1 MFAGSETTFTSDF
14 PHKHPHLEED
24 RQVRLERWATGTR
37 FTHDFR
43 SRSNYFRNA
52 SFRRDIPSVKLSP
65 LKTGGI
71 VLAHM
76 QRSIGLLSLTFVAI
90 SGILGSGWLF
100 APLMAAQ
107 AAGPSSLIAWMIG
120 GFAML
125 LLAATF
131 AEIAAILPVAGGIGR
146 VPHFSHGSVVS
157 MTMGWTAWVG
167 YNTTATIEVEAVL
180 RYSKSLAPWL
190 YGSDGLLSP
199 AGLAVACVL
208 LAVFTVL
215 NAFGVRFFAR
225 LNTALTWVKI
235 LVPAGL
241 AAVILTSEF
250 RYANFS
256 EYGGFAPEG
265 LKGILSAISTGGVIF
280 ALIGFRHVI
289 DMAGEARN
297 PKVNV
302 PLALVISLVVCL
314 LIYGGLQ
321 LAFLGALDQSQLK
334 QGWAALSFP
343 GELGPMAA
351 LATAVGAL
359 WIVSILD
366 SSARISSFASALV
379 SVGSNARLG
388 LAMAQNGLFPKF
400 METLSARGVPL
411 FALLINFVVSAL
423 FFFILPF
430 NEVLALNTSSI
441 VLSFVVGP
449 VAVLAFRQL
458 MADAPRAFV
467 LPAAPVTGCLA
478 FVVAS
483 LIIYWS
489 GWDTMLHLGVCL
501 VIGFLLM
508 IYRNSRGGFD
518 SLDWREAAW
527 LAPYLAGLVLI
538 SWLGSF
544 GGGAGYLPV
553 GPDIAVVSALAVAV
567 YILAVRLRL
576 RQDKFDLYMAEEK
589 ADERMEYGD
598 GA

>member
-1 MFAGSETTFTSDF
+1 
-14 PHKHPHLEED
+14 
-24 RQVRLERWATGTR
+24 
-37 FTHDFR
+37 
-43 SRSNYFRNA
+43 
-52 SFRRDIPSVKLSP
+52 
-65 LKTGGI
+65 
-71 VLAHM
+71 M
-76 QRSIGLLSLTFVAI
+76 QRSIGLLGLTFVAI

-100 APLMAAQ
+100 APLLAAQ
-107 AAGPSSLIAWMIG
+107 AAGPSALVAWAIG

-180 RYSKSLAPWL
+180 RYSRSLAPWL

-199 AGLAVACVL
+199 AGLGIACL
-208 LAVFTVL
+208 LLLVFTVL
-215 NAFGVRFFAR
+215 NAFGVKLFAR
-225 LNTALTWVKI
+225 INTALTWVKI
-235 LVPAGL
+235 LIPALL

-256 EYGGFAPEG
+256 AYGGFAPEG
-265 LKGILSAISTGGVIF
+265 IKGILSAISTGGVIF

-289 DMAGEARN
+289 DLAGEARN

-302 PLALVISLVVCL
+302 PLALVVSLVVCL

-321 LAFLGALDQSQLK
+321 LAFLGALDQSQLRD
-334 QGWAALSFP
+334 GWAALSFP

-366 SSARISSFASALV
+366 TGARISSFASGLV

-400 METLSARGVPL
+400 METLSERGVPL
-411 FALLINFVVSAL
+411 FALLANFIVSAL
-423 FFFILPF
+423 FFVLLPF
-430 NEVLALNTSSI
+430 KEVLSLNTSSI

-449 VAVLAFRQL
+449 IAVLAFRSL
-458 MADAPRAFV
+458 LPNTPRAFV

-478 FVVAS
+478 FIVAS

-489 GWDTMLHLGVCL
+489 GWDTMLHLGICL
-501 VIGFLLM
+501 AIGFALLLVRSM
-508 IYRNSRGGFD
+508 QGGFD
-518 SLDWREAAW
+518 SLDWREAIW
-527 LAPYLAGLVLI
+527 LAPYLAGLVTL
-538 SWLGSF
+538 SYLGSF
-544 GGGAGYLPV
+544 GGGAGYISV
-553 GPDIAVVSALAVAV
+553 GPDILAVSALSIAV
-567 YILAVRLRL
+567 YVLAVRLRL
-576 RQDKFDLYMAEEK
+576 HPDKFNLYMEEER
-589 ADERMEYGD
+589 ADERMEYG
-598 GA
+598 GPAG

>member
-1 MFAGSETTFTSDF
+1 ME
-14 PHKHPHLEED
+14 
-24 RQVRLERWATGTR
+24 
-37 FTHDFR
+37 
-43 SRSNYFRNA
+43 
-52 SFRRDIPSVKLSP
+52 
-65 LKTGGI
+65 
-71 VLAHM
+71 
-76 QRSIGLLSLTFVAI
+76 RSIGLLGLTFVAI

-100 APLMAAQ
+100 APLLAAQ

-131 AEIAAILPVAGGIGR
+131 AEIATILPVAGGIGR

-180 RYSKSLAPWL
+180 RYSKSMAPWL
-190 YGSDGLLSP
+190 YGPDGLLTP
-199 AGLAVACVL
+199 AGLGVACL
-208 LAVFTVL
+208 LLLFFTVL
-215 NAFGVRFFAR
+215 NAFGVKFFAR
-225 LNTALTWVKI
+225 INTALTWVKI
-235 LVPAGL
+235 VIPALL

-256 EYGGFAPEG
+256 DYGGFAPEG

-302 PLALVISLVVCL
+302 PLALVLSLVVCL
-314 LIYGGLQ
+314 VIYGGLQ
-321 LAFLGALDQSQLK
+321 LAFLGALDHAQLSD
-334 QGWAALSFP
+334 GWPALHFT

-366 SSARISSFASALV
+366 TSARISSFASGLV

-411 FALLINFVVSAL
+411 FSLLVNFAVASL
-423 FFFILPF
+423 FFVLLPF
-430 NEVLALNTSSI
+430 KEVLALNTSSI
-441 VLSFVVGP
+441 VLSFIVGP
-449 VAVLAFRQL
+449 IAVLSFRRL
-458 MADAPRAFV
+458 LPDTPRAFV
-467 LPAAPVTGCLA
+467 LPAAPITGCLA

-489 GWDTMLHLGVCL
+489 GWHTMLHLGICL
-501 VIGFLLM
+501 AIGFALM
-508 IYRNSRGGFD
+508 LVRSKQGGFD

-527 LAPYLAGLVLI
+527 LPPYLIGLVCF
-538 SWLGSF
+538 SYLGSF
-544 GGGAGYLPV
+544 GGGSGMLPV
-553 GPDIAVVSALAVAV
+553 GPDMIAIALMATGI
-567 YILAVRLRL
+567 YLLAVRLSL
-576 RQDKFDLYMAEEK
+576 HKDKFNRYIAEEEL
-589 ADERMEYGD
+589 DEMLEYD
-598 GA
+598 SVDDAPVERSDFKR

>member
-1 MFAGSETTFTSDF
+1 M
-14 PHKHPHLEED
+14 H
-24 RQVRLERWATGTR
+24 
-37 FTHDFR
+37 
-43 SRSNYFRNA
+43 
-52 SFRRDIPSVKLSP
+52 
-65 LKTGGI
+65 
-71 VLAHM
+71 
-76 QRSIGLLSLTFVAI
+76 RSIGLLSLTFVAI

-100 APLMAAQ
+100 APLLAAQ
-107 AAGPSSLIAWMIG
+107 AAGPSALVAWVIG

-157 MTMGWTAWVG
+157 MTMGWTAWIG

-180 RYSKSLAPWL
+180 RYSKTLAPWL
-190 YGSDGLLSP
+190 YLPDGKMS
-199 AGLAVACVL
+199 AGGLAVACL
-208 LAVFTVL
+208 LLLVFTVV
-215 NAFGVRFFAR
+215 NAFGVKFFAR
-225 LNTALTWVKI
+225 INTALTWVKI
-235 LVPAGL
+235 VVPALL

-256 EYGGFAPEG
+256 DYGGFAPEG

-302 PLALVISLVVCL
+302 PLALVLSLVISLV
-314 LIYGGLQ
+314 IYGGLQ
-321 LAFLGALDQSQLK
+321 LAFLGALDHSDLEK
-334 QGWAALSFP
+334 GWPELHFS
-343 GELGPMAA
+343 GDLGPMAS

-366 SSARISSFASALV
+366 TSARISSFASGLV

-400 METLSARGVPL
+400 METLSERGVPL
-411 FALLINFVVSAL
+411 FALFVNFVVAAI
-423 FFFILPF
+423 FFVLLPF
-430 NEVLALNTSSI
+430 KEVLALNTSSI

-449 VAVLAFRQL
+449 IAVLAFRRL
-458 MADAPRAFV
+458 LPDTPRAFV

-489 GWDTMLHLGVCL
+489 GWDTMIHLGICL
-501 VIGFLLM
+501 LVGLVLLVV
-508 IYRNSRGGFD
+508 RNSQGGFD
-518 SLDWREAAW
+518 SLDWREAMW
-527 LAPYLAGLVLI
+527 LAPYLGGLVLL
-538 SWLGSF
+538 SYLGSF
-544 GGGAGYLPV
+544 GGGSDVIPL
-553 GPDIAVVSALAVAV
+553 GPDILAVAV
-567 YILAVRLRL
+567 LATGVYYLANRLSL
-576 RQDKFDLYMAEEK
+576 PKGKFDRYLAEEEL
-589 ADERMEYGD
+589 DEIGEYD
-598 GA
+598 TVEDAPVEKPEFKRD

>member
-1 MFAGSETTFTSDF
+1 
-14 PHKHPHLEED
+14 
-24 RQVRLERWATGTR
+24 
-37 FTHDFR
+37 
-43 SRSNYFRNA
+43 
-52 SFRRDIPSVKLSP
+52 
-65 LKTGGI
+65 
-71 VLAHM
+71 M
-76 QRSIGLLSLTFVAI
+76 QRSIGLLGLTFVAI

-100 APLMAAQ
+100 APLLAAQ
-107 AAGPSSLIAWMIG
+107 AAGPSALIAWVIG

-131 AEIAAILPVAGGIGR
+131 AEITTILPVAGGIGR

-190 YGSDGLLSP
+190 YGADGLLSP
-199 AGLAVACVL
+199 AGLAVACL
-208 LAVFTVL
+208 LLLVFTVL

-225 LNTALTWVKI
+225 INTALTWVKI
-235 LVPAGL
+235 LVPALL

-256 EYGGFAPEG
+256 DYGGFAPEG

-289 DMAGEARN
+289 DLAGEARN

-302 PLALVISLVVCL
+302 PLALVFSLVICL

-321 LAFLGALDQSQLK
+321 LAFLGALDHSQLAK
-334 QGWAALSFP
+334 GWPQLSFP

-366 SSARISSFASALV
+366 TSARISSFASGLV

-411 FALLINFVVSAL
+411 FALVVNFAVSAL
-423 FFFILPF
+423 FFVLLPF
-430 NEVLALNTSSI
+430 KEVLALNTSSI
-441 VLSFVVGP
+441 VLSFIVGP
-449 VAVLAFRQL
+449 IAVLAFRRL
-458 MADAPRAFV
+458 LPDTPRAFT

-478 FVVAS
+478 FIVAS

-489 GWDTMLHLGVCL
+489 GWDTMLHLGICL
-501 VIGFLLM
+501 AVGFVLM
-508 IYRNSRGGFD
+508 LIRSTQGGFD

-527 LAPYLAGLVLI
+527 LAPYLAGLVIL
-538 SWLGSF
+538 SYMGSF
-544 GGGAGYLPV
+544 GGGAGIIPV
-553 GPDIAVVSALAVAV
+553 GPDIAVVGLVAAAV
-567 YILAVRLRL
+567 YLLAVRLSL
-576 RQDKFDLYMAEEK
+576 PEDKFARYMAEEK
-589 ADERMEYGD
+589 ADEAEEYGVNGD
-598 GA
+598 GPVEKPET

>member
-1 MFAGSETTFTSDF
+1 
-14 PHKHPHLEED
+14 
-24 RQVRLERWATGTR
+24 
-37 FTHDFR
+37 
-43 SRSNYFRNA
+43 
-52 SFRRDIPSVKLSP
+52 
-65 LKTGGI
+65 
-71 VLAHM
+71 M
-76 QRSIGLLSLTFVAI
+76 QRSIGLLGLTFVAI

-100 APLMAAQ
+100 APLLAAQ
-107 AAGPSSLIAWMIG
+107 AAGPSAMLAWVIG

-131 AEIAAILPVAGGIGR
+131 AEITTILPVAGGIGR

-180 RYSKSLAPWL
+180 RYSKGLAPWL

-199 AGLAVACVL
+199 AGLGVACLLL
-208 LAVFTVL
+208 LAFTVL
-215 NAFGVRFFAR
+215 NAFGVKFFAR
-225 LNTALTWVKI
+225 INTALTWVKI
-235 LVPAGL
+235 LVPTLL

-256 EYGGFAPEG
+256 DYGGFAPEG

-302 PLALVISLVVCL
+302 PLALVLSLMICL
-314 LIYGGLQ
+314 IIYGGLQ
-321 LAFLGALDQSQLK
+321 LAFLGALDHSQL
-334 QGWAALSFP
+334 QGGWPALHFP

-366 SSARISSFASALV
+366 TSARISSFASGLV

-400 METLSARGVPL
+400 MKTLSARGVPL
-411 FALLINFVVSAL
+411 FTLVVNFAVAAL
-423 FFFILPF
+423 FFVLLPF
-430 NEVLALNTSSI
+430 KEVLALNTSSI
-441 VLSFVVGP
+441 VLSFIVGP
-449 VAVLAFRQL
+449 IAVLAFRRL
-458 MADAPRAFV
+458 LPDTPRAFV
-467 LPAAPVTGCLA
+467 LPAAPFTGCLA
-478 FVVAS
+478 FIVAS

-489 GWDTMLHLGVCL
+489 GWDTMLHLGICL
-501 VIGFLLM
+501 AAGFALMLL
-508 IYRNSRGGFD
+508 RSTLGGFD

-527 LAPYLAGLVLI
+527 LLPYLVGLVTL
-538 SWLGSF
+538 SYLGSF
-544 GGGAGYLPV
+544 GGGSGVIPV
-553 GPDIAVVSALAVAV
+553 GPDIAAVGLLAASV
-567 YILAVRLRL
+567 YLLAVRLSL
-576 RQDKFDLYMAEEK
+576 HKDKFDLYMSEEK
-589 ADERMEYGD
+589 ADEEEEYGAD
-598 GA
+598 GDGPLERSGRET

>member
-1 MFAGSETTFTSDF
+1 MHSAKLLRTT
-14 PHKHPHLEED
+14 P
-24 RQVRLERWATGTR
+24 
-37 FTHDFR
+37 
-43 SRSNYFRNA
+43 
-52 SFRRDIPSVKLSP
+52 
-65 LKTGGI
+65 GGI

-76 QRSIGLLSLTFVAI
+76 QRNIGLLGLTFVAI

-100 APLMAAQ
+100 APLLAAQ
-107 AAGPSSLIAWMIG
+107 AAGPSALVAWAIG

-131 AEIAAILPVAGGIGR
+131 AEISAILPVAGGIGR

-190 YGSDGLLSP
+190 YGTDGLLSP
-199 AGLAVACVL
+199 AGLGVACL
-208 LAVFTVL
+208 LLLVFTVL
-215 NAFGVRFFAR
+215 NAFGVKLFAR
-225 LNTALTWVKI
+225 INTALTWVKI
-235 LVPAGL
+235 VIPALL

-256 EYGGFAPEG
+256 AYGGFAPEG
-265 LKGILSAISTGGVIF
+265 IKGILSAISTGGVIF

-289 DMAGEARN
+289 DLAGEARN
-297 PKVNV
+297 PRVNV

-321 LAFLGALDQSQLK
+321 LAFLGALDKSQLED
-334 QGWAALSFP
+334 GWAALSFP

-366 SSARISSFASALV
+366 TGARISSFASGLV

-411 FALLINFVVSAL
+411 FALLANFVVSAL
-423 FFFILPF
+423 FFVLLPF
-430 NEVLALNTSSI
+430 KEVLSLNTSSI

-449 VAVLAFRQL
+449 IAVLAFREL
-458 MADAPRAFV
+458 LPNTPRAFV
-467 LPAAPVTGCLA
+467 LPMAPVTGCLA
-478 FVVAS
+478 FIVAS

-489 GWDTMLHLGVCL
+489 GWDTMLHLGICL
-501 VIGFLLM
+501 AIGFALLLVRSM
-508 IYRNSRGGFD
+508 QGGLD
-518 SLDWREAAW
+518 SLDWREALW
-527 LAPYLAGLVLI
+527 LIPYLAGLVGL

-544 GGGAGYLPV
+544 GGGAGYIPV
-553 GPDIAVVSALAVAV
+553 GPDILAISALAGLV
-567 YILAVRLRL
+567 YVLAVRLRL
-576 RQDKFDLYMAEEK
+576 HKDKFDRYMAEERQ
-589 ADERMEYGD
+589 DEIEEYG
-598 GA
+598 ATAPS